1 MAKYVIND
9 ATLAGIANAIREK
22 AGSAEPIRTNEMA
35 EKIRGINVGLD
46 TSDADATANDIAQG
60 KTAYVDGQKVTGNIG
75 IIDQTQWL
83 YDAPPTWWDGDNG
96 GVAIQFYAQNGR
108 LIFEQDAG
116 VVQVINRTKFGD
128 ATDADVAEGK
138 TYTSENGLKRTG
150 TKQAPVPVTQATP
163 TITVDDFGLITAKST
178 QGAGLVSAGT
188 KQATKQLDT
197 LEAQVITPGTDNQ
210 IIYPGVYLKGAQLVM
225 GDANLIA
232 ENIKNGISIFGV
244 TGTFAGGGLPDGVS
258 AIASGTVTPAEG
270 STSGV
275 IVTHNLGV
283 VPNFCVW
290 FVENDYSASTGT
302 NIAIAGA
309 IINKSSKYTGTSS
322 IKYNIHYLID
332 GYSNSQQ
339 STTSGRASNTTYLTT
354 TQARLVCN
362 STYPIQAGGRIRW
375 VVGVASGVL

>member
-9 ATLAGIANAIREK
+9 ATLTGIANAIRGK
-22 AGSAEPIRTNEMA
+22 IGSTDPILTDEMA
-35 EKIRGINVGLD
+35 EKITSISQGID
-46 TSDADATANDIAQG
+46 TSDATVTENDMPMGVTGYAKG
-60 KTAYVDGQKVTGNIG
+60 KKVTGNVEVISG
-75 IIDQTQWL
+75 ENALTDAIPQW
-83 YDAPPTWWDGDNG
+83 DDSKGTFGVGFQADNR
-96 GVAIQFYAQNGR
+96 V
-108 LIFEQDAG
+108 LFEQG
-116 VVQVINRTKFGD
+116 TVVTLYVKPDKLGD
-128 ATDADVAEGK
+128 AADADVTEGK

-150 TKQAPVPVTQATP
+150 TKQDPVPVTQATP
-163 TITVDDFGLITAKST
+163 TITVDDNGLITAKST

-188 KQATKQLDT
+188 KQATKQLPVKESFAYVPT
-197 LEAQVITPGTDNQ
+197 TGTQEIEAGQYLIGKQ
-210 IIYPGVYLKGAQLVM
+210 YII
-225 GDANLIA
+225 GDENLLP
-232 ENIKNGISIFGV
+232 ENIKYGINLFGIV
-244 TGTFAGGGLPDGVS
+244 GTYAGGGLPDGVS

-322 IKYNIHYLID
+322 IKYSIHYLID